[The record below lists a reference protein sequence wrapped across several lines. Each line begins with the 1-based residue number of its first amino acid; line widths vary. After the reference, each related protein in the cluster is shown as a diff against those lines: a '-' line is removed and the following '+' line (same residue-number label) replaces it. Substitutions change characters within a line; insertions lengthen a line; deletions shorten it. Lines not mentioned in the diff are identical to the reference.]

1 MLKYKTTFTVFA
13 SLILIILAA
22 IINAQMDLLKFNP
35 DVVGATGWWK
45 ANNWQASWWEKT
57 FLSPFLDGWHFLK
70 FLTFNIYFSI
80 LLLWF
85 NLVQYLRIRP
95 FKWYWYL
102 LYIPFNLAHGLGF
115 ELSYNLLRR

>member
-1 MLKYKTTFTVFA
+1 MIKHKTTFTVFA
-13 SLILIILAA
+13 SILLIILAGVL
-22 IINAQMDLLKFNP
+22 NAQMDLLKFNP
-35 DVVGATGWWK
+35 DAVGATGWWK
-45 ANNWQASWWEKT
+45 ANNWQAPWWSKT

-85 NLVQYLRIRP
+85 NLVQYMRIKP
-95 FKWYWYL
+95 FRWYWYL

-115 ELSYNLLRR
+115 ELSYNLLRV